1 MINPIRKMS
10 LRNRLALLAGFA
22 IVALLVA
29 LFVAWRLAR
38 MTDTFALRQADSAVR
53 AAARDLAREL
63 QANPEGYVNLDQAL
77 PRSPRNDIRDR
88 VPIPPHVQ
96 RLFAAYS
103 DPIARLT
110 SITLHRYPD
119 VEGGFYRESDATL
132 PGYSVSETSGRA
144 SSSNAIIQALAKEAA
159 TNGAPAAR
167 IVEGTDNRLILA
179 AYPVDGSPIGAAWA
193 MQKLSYPS
201 NFSDRTNL
209 IALVALTLSII
220 AVSGLALIT
229 VRDLRSGV
237 TNIETG
243 LARLTQDLNQQLTS
257 PDTAELAR
265 IAAAIN
271 ELAKTLR
278 SNIARQAELERELR
292 SSERLT
298 ALGRVVAGVAHEVR
312 NPLAAIKLKVQLA
325 QRSPY
330 DNEKLS
336 GTFAV
341 IRAEIERLDSLV
353 RRLLEIG
360 GNQLKIETRAVD
372 FGEIVCQRG
381 AFFSELATNANVIIE
396 TSGVP
401 NNIIVDGNAER
412 LAQVVDNIIQNA
424 LEAMPEGGRLTI
436 SCNTFAH
443 TNGSPWARFTFDDT
457 GHGIS
462 EADQEHI
469 FEPFH
474 TGRPDGTGLG
484 LAIARAIV
492 EEHSGRLK
500 FASRADEGASFVIEL
515 PLRSLGKG

>member
-1 MINPIRKMS
+1 MS

-38 MTDTFALRQADSAVR
+38 TTDTLTLRQADSSVH

-63 QANPEGYVNLDQAL
+63 QANPDGYINLEQAIRR
-77 PRSPRNDIRDR
+77 PPRNDSHIP
-88 VPIPPHVQ
+88 VPPHVQ

-103 DPIARLT
+103 DPIVRLT
-110 SITLHRYPD
+110 AITLDRYAD
-119 VEGGFYRESDATL
+119 VEGGFYRTSDGML
-132 PGYSVSETSGRA
+132 PGYTVSQTSDR
-144 SSSNAIIQALAKEAA
+144 SNQTAIIQDLAREAA
-159 TNGAPAAR
+159 TSMVPTAR
-167 IVEGTDNRLILA
+167 IIQGTNNRLILA
-179 AYPVDGSPIGAAWA
+179 AYPVEGNNIGAAWA
-193 MQKLSYPS
+193 MQKLAYPS
-201 NFSDRTNL
+201 NFSDWTSL
-209 IALVALTLSII
+209 AAIVALGLSII
-220 AVSGLALIT
+220 AVSSLALIT

-237 TNIETG
+237 SSIETG
-243 LARLTQDLNQQLTS
+243 LTQLTADLNQQLVS

-278 SNIARQAELERELR
+278 VNLARQADLERELR
-292 SSERLT
+292 LSERLT

-325 QRSPY
+325 QRSSY
-330 DNEKLS
+330 DTEKLNE
-336 GTFAV
+336 TFDV

-353 RRLLEIG
+353 RRLLELG
-360 GNQLKIETRAVD
+360 GGQQKIESQAVD
-372 FGEIVCQRG
+372 FGELVSRRT
-381 AFFSELATNANVIIE
+381 AFFSELATKASVSIE
-396 TSGVP
+396 THGLSDG
-401 NNIIVDGNAER
+401 IIVEGNRDR

-424 LEAMPEGGRLTI
+424 LEAMPDGGRLTI
-436 SCNTFAH
+436 TCNTFAH
-443 TNGSPWARFTFDDT
+443 TDGSRWARFTFDDT
-457 GHGIS
+457 GEGIA

-492 EEHSGRLK
+492 DEHGGRLRY
-500 FASRADEGASFVIEL
+500 ASRADQGASFAVEL
-515 PLRSLGKG
+515 PLR